1 MIKDEIEL
9 NLKQKSKN
17 SEEKGR
23 NSLSKD
29 GKAFYLL
36 FDNCPYPIFLLNK
49 KGVIEDLNMAAVKLS
64 GHNRDKAKGKA
75 FIGLLTK
82 DSRKSVSDKYNM
94 LLKEGHINEELK
106 LVFKNEN
113 NVNVTCSALP
123 AGDDSDGDR
132 KIVLF
137 AHDTMELKEAQKA
150 FDFKSNLLSSLL
162 DNIPDHI
169 YFKDRKSRFIQAS
182 KSVAEQFGVK
192 SVVDLI
198 GKTDFDY
205 FTREHAELAYRD
217 EQEIMKTGKPI
228 EGKLEK
234 ETHPDGRIT
243 WVSTTKM
250 PRYDEKGNI
259 IGILGTSRDVTE
271 KIKLEEKLK
280 ERLDKLGE
288 EVVFKSNLL
297 TSLLDN
303 IPDLIYFKDRKS
315 RFVELSKSK
324 ANQAGLPKEEV
335 IGKTD
340 FDYFTKEHAEQ
351 AYGDEQKIIK
361 TGKPIAGKV
370 EKETHPDGRTTWVST
385 TKIPRY
391 DEKGNII
398 GTLGISRDVTEKI
411 KLEEKLKE
419 RLDRLGEEVVLK
431 SNLLT
436 SLLDNI
442 PDPIYFKD
450 RNSRFIIVNK
460 AKAMKAGKDEKFF
473 IGKTDFDFFPKD
485 QAKEMLKDEKQIL
498 EKGKKIIEKE
508 QKVTRTGGKEEW
520 TLATKVPRYDEKGNI
535 IGTLGISRD
544 ITEKKTLEEKL
555 KERVAELGEEVIFK
569 SNLLTALLNNTPDHI
584 YFKDKK
590 SRFTAV
596 SKSLAEWLGTG
607 SPEDMIGKTDF
618 DYFTKEHAEPAYKD
632 EQNVM
637 KTGKPIEGKAEK
649 ETYPDGRTN
658 WVSTTKI
665 PRYDE
670 KGNAIGT
677 LGISRDITDRLLAE
691 KKLEETAN
699 KLQTIVNAVSEGLA
713 IVGEDYVIREANDFL
728 CKLFGLER
736 EEIINKKCHE
746 IFPPWE
752 ESCQDCPLKKMFDK
766 SEISPVSEK
775 TKVSKN
781 GSIRYFSIQC
791 YPIPNYDD
799 KELKSV
805 ISISD
810 ITERKNMEKKNVQN
824 YRRKMKKLSHK
835 LTLAE
840 EHERKRIA
848 TDLHADIGQTLA
860 FLKLK
865 IGELRGRNPS
875 PNVDSSL
882 KEVYDLVQNAITSA
896 RSLISQISPTILYE
910 LGFVPAVD
918 WLAEHILKENGIKYD
933 FSDDGKD
940 KPLTDDIRILLFQ
953 AVRELLVNIRKHARA
968 RKVKIFIEKN
978 KDNIQIEVKDDGIG
992 FDISVLDSYCE
1003 KDIGFGLLN
1012 IRERI
1017 DIVGGS
1023 FEIESNKN
1031 KGTKITLKAPINI

>member
-1 MIKDEIEL
+1 MEMIKNKFGV
-9 NLKQKSKN
+9 NLKQKSKKSKN
-17 SEEKGR
+17 KVR
-23 NSLSKD
+23 NLLSKN

-36 FDNCPYPIFLLNK
+36 FNNYPYPIFLLNK
-49 KGVIEDLNMAAVKLS
+49 KGIIEDLNIAAVKLS
-64 GHNRDKAKGKA
+64 GHKIERAKGKA
-75 FIGLLTK
+75 FTSLLTK
-82 DSRKSVSDKYNM
+82 DSRKSVADKYNT
-94 LLKEGHINEELK
+94 LLKESNINGELN

-123 AGDDSDGDR
+123 AGDSSDGDW
-132 KIVLF
+132 KIALL
-137 AHDTMELKEAQKA
+137 AHDTTELKETQKA
-150 FDFKSNLLSSLL
+150 FDFKSNLLTSLL

-192 SVVDLI
+192 SVADLI

-205 FTREHAELAYRD
+205 FTREHAELAFRD
-217 EQEIMKTGKPI
+217 EQEIMETGKPI

-250 PRYDEKGNI
+250 PRYDEDGNI
-259 IGILGTSRDVTE
+259 IGILGISRDVTE

-288 EVVFKSNLL
+288 EVLFKSRLL

-303 IPDLIYFKDRKS
+303 IPDR
-315 RFVELSKSK
+315 
-324 ANQAGLPKEEV
+324 
-335 IGKTD
+335 
-340 FDYFTKEHAEQ
+340 
-351 AYGDEQKIIK
+351 
-361 TGKPIAGKV
+361 
-370 EKETHPDGRTTWVST
+370 
-385 TKIPRY
+385 
-391 DEKGNII
+391 
-398 GTLGISRDVTEKI
+398 
-411 KLEEKLKE
+411 
-419 RLDRLGEEVVLK
+419 
-431 SNLLT
+431 
-436 SLLDNI
+436 
-442 PDPIYFKD
+442 
-450 RNSRFIIVNK
+450 
-460 AKAMKAGKDEKFF
+460 
-473 IGKTDFDFFPKD
+473 
-485 QAKEMLKDEKQIL
+485 
-498 EKGKKIIEKE
+498 
-508 QKVTRTGGKEEW
+508 
-520 TLATKVPRYDEKGNI
+520 
-535 IGTLGISRD
+535 
-544 ITEKKTLEEKL
+544 
-555 KERVAELGEEVIFK
+555 
-569 SNLLTALLNNTPDHI
+569 I

-590 SRFTAV
+590 SRFITV
-596 SKSLAEWLGTG
+596 SESLVRWLGAANAK
-607 SPEDMIGKTDF
+607 EMIGKTDF
-618 DYFTKEHAEPAYKD
+618 DYFTMEHAKPAYED
-632 EQNVM
+632 EQDVM

-649 ETYPDGRTN
+649 ETHPDGRIN

-670 KGNAIGT
+670 QGNVIGT
-677 LGISRDITDRLLAE
+677 LGISRDITDRVLAE

-713 IVGEDYVIREANDFL
+713 IVDEGYVIREANDFL
-728 CKLFGLER
+728 CKLFGLKR
-736 EEIINKKCHE
+736 EEVINKKCRE

-752 ESCQDCPLKKMFDK
+752 ESCQDCPLGKLFNN
-766 SEISPVSEK
+766 SEVSPVSEK
-775 TKVSKN
+775 TKISKN
-781 GSIRYFSIQC
+781 GSMRYFSIQC
-791 YPIPNYDD
+791 YPIPNYDG
-799 KELKSV
+799 KVQKSV

-824 YRRKMKKLSHK
+824 YKRKMQNLSHK

-875 PNVDSSL
+875 PSMAGSL
-882 KEVYDLVQNAITSA
+882 TEVYDLVQNAITSA
-896 RSLISQISPTILYE
+896 RSLMSQISPTILYE

-933 FSDDGKD
+933 FSDDGKE
-940 KPLTDDIRILLFQ
+940 KPLTDDLRILLFQ

-968 RKVKIFIEKN
+968 KKVKISIERN
-978 KDNIQIEVKDDGIG
+978 NDNIQIEVKDDGVG
-992 FDISVLDSYCE
+992 FDISALDSYCE

-1023 FEIESNKN
+1023 FEIESRKN
-1031 KGTKITLKAPINI
+1031 KGTKIILKAPINL

>member
-49 KGVIEDLNMAAVKLS
+49 KGIIEDLNIAAVKLS
-64 GHNRDKAKGKA
+64 GYNRDKTKGKA
-75 FIGLLTK
+75 FIDLLTK
-82 DSRKSVSDKYNM
+82 DSRKLVTDRYNT
-94 LLKEGHINEELK
+94 LLKKGHINGELN
-106 LVFKNEN
+106 LIFKNEN

-132 KIVLF
+132 RIALF
-137 AHDTMELKEAQKA
+137 AHDTTELKETQKA
-150 FDFKSNLLSSLL
+150 FDFKSNLLTSLL

-192 SVVDLI
+192 SVADLI

-205 FTREHAELAYRD
+205 FTRKHAELAYRD

-243 WVSTTKM
+243 WVSTTK
-250 PRYDEKGNI
+250 
-259 IGILGTSRDVTE
+259 
-271 KIKLEEKLK
+271 
-280 ERLDKLGE
+280 
-288 EVVFKSNLL
+288 
-297 TSLLDN
+297 
-303 IPDLIYFKDRKS
+303 
-315 RFVELSKSK
+315 
-324 ANQAGLPKEEV
+324 
-335 IGKTD
+335 
-340 FDYFTKEHAEQ
+340 
-351 AYGDEQKIIK
+351 
-361 TGKPIAGKV
+361 
-370 EKETHPDGRTTWVST
+370 
-385 TKIPRY
+385 IPRY
-391 DEKGNII
+391 DEKVNII
-398 GTLGISRDVTEKI
+398 GILGISRDVTEKI

-419 RLDRLGEEVVLK
+419 RLDELGEEVLFK
-431 SNLLT
+431 SRLLT

-442 PDPIYFKD
+442 PD
-450 RNSRFIIVNK
+450 R
-460 AKAMKAGKDEKFF
+460 
-473 IGKTDFDFFPKD
+473 
-485 QAKEMLKDEKQIL
+485 
-498 EKGKKIIEKE
+498 
-508 QKVTRTGGKEEW
+508 
-520 TLATKVPRYDEKGNI
+520 
-535 IGTLGISRD
+535 
-544 ITEKKTLEEKL
+544 
-555 KERVAELGEEVIFK
+555 
-569 SNLLTALLNNTPDHI
+569 I

-590 SRFTAV
+590 SSFITV
-596 SKSLAEWLGTG
+596 SESLVRWLG
-607 SPEDMIGKTDF
+607 EARARDMIGKTDF
-618 DYFTKEHAEPAYKD
+618 DYFTLEHAKPAYED
-632 EQNVM
+632 EQDVM
-637 KTGKPIEGKAEK
+637 KTGKQIEGKLEK
-649 ETYPDGRTN
+649 ETHPDGRIT

-670 KGNAIGT
+670 EGNVIGT
-677 LGISRDITDRLLAE
+677 LGISRDITDKVLAE

-699 KLQTIVNAVSEGLA
+699 KLKTIFNAVSEGLA
-713 IVGEDYVIREANDFL
+713 IVDENYVIREANDFL
-728 CKLFGLER
+728 CKLFGLKR
-736 EEIINKKCHE
+736 EEVINKKCCE

-752 ESCQDCPLKKMFDK
+752 ESCQDCPLGKLFNK
-766 SEISPVSEK
+766 SELSPVSEK

-805 ISISD
+805 ISIND
-810 ITERKNMEKKNVQN
+810 ITERKNMEKKNIQN
-824 YRRKMKKLSHK
+824 YKRKMKNLSHK

-840 EHERKRIA
+840 EQERKRIA

-865 IGELRGRNPS
+865 IGELRGKNSS
-875 PNVDSSL
+875 PNMENSL
-882 KEVYDLVQNAITSA
+882 TEVYDLVQNAITSA
-896 RSLISQISPTILYE
+896 RSLMAQISPTILYE

-933 FSDDGKD
+933 FSDDGKE
-940 KPLTDDIRILLFQ
+940 KPLTDDLRILLFQ

-968 RKVKIFIEKN
+968 KKVTISIGRNKN
-978 KDNIQIEVKDDGIG
+978 NIQIEVKDDGVG
-992 FDISVLDSYCE
+992 FDISALDSYCE

-1017 DIVGGS
+1017 DIVDGH
-1023 FEIESNKN
+1023 FEIESYKN
-1031 KGTKITLKAPINI
+1031 KGTKIILKAPINI